1 MSVNYVAPTDEGP
14 TDEGPTDEG
23 PTDDC
28 PTDDGAELAIVGRHL
43 TKAYGLSGRK
53 ATKALEASDPS
64 AAVAAERGFL
74 GAHDVSFQIR
84 KGEMF
89 VVMGLSGSGKSTL
102 LRMINRL
109 NEPTSGELLIDGED
123 IVTASKARLRE
134 LRNHKIGMVFQ
145 HFSLFPH
152 RSVRD
157 NAAYGL
163 KVRRMP
169 KAERYERADAAL
181 ARVGLAG
188 KGDKFPHELSGGM
201 RQRVGLARALAVDPP
216 ILLMDEPFSALDP
229 LIRRDMQDLLSGLQA
244 EDRRT
249 TVFVTHDLNEAMR
262 IGDQIMVMRDGK
274 VVQVGPGVDI
284 VARPADD
291 YVSEFVSDVDRAR
304 VLTAHDLL
312 RPALLTLGVEEPPD
326 VALRKLADNEA
337 NGAFVISADDRLLG
351 VVSDTNLLVA
361 INAEQPD
368 LSAAVSDDY
377 HVVEPDAIIGDFMH
391 LAGRQIVPITVV
403 DSQGRLAGVVPRAA
417 ILSALSNVR
426 ETTHA

>member
-1 MSVNYVAPTDEGP
+1 MSGRHVPVVGGQEDVAI
-14 TDEGPTDEG
+14 
-23 PTDDC
+23 
-28 PTDDGAELAIVGRHL
+28 AGRHL
-43 TKAYGLSGRK
+43 TKAYGLSERK
-53 ATKALEASDPS
+53 ATASLAASDPA
-64 AAVAAERGFL
+64 AAVAAEGGFL
-74 GAHDVSFQIR
+74 GAHDVSFQVR
-84 KGEMF
+84 RGEMF

-123 IVTASKARLRE
+123 IVTASKNRLRE
-134 LRNHKIGMVFQ
+134 LRNSKIGMVFQ

-152 RSVRD
+152 RTVRD

-163 KVRRMP
+163 KVRGTS
-169 KAERYERADAAL
+169 KAERHERAEAAL
-181 ARVGLAG
+181 DRVGLAG
-188 KGDKFPHELSGGM
+188 KGHKFPHELSGGM

-274 VVQVGPGVDI
+274 VIQVGTGIDI

-291 YVSEFVSDVDRAR
+291 YVSEFVSDVDRTR
-304 VLTAHDLL
+304 VLTAQDLV
-312 RPALLTLGVEEPPD
+312 RPALLTMSVHESPD
-326 VALRKLADNEA
+326 VALRRLADNEA
-337 NGAFVISADDRLLG
+337 NGAFVVDADDRLLG
-351 VVSDTNLLVA
+351 VVSDTDLLVA
-361 INAEQPD
+361 INAAKSD
-368 LSAAVSDDY
+368 LSAVVSQNYDGVALDAV
-377 HVVEPDAIIGDFMH
+377 VCDFMH
-391 LAGRQIVPITVV
+391 LAGRRLVPITVV

-417 ILSALSNVR
+417 ILSALSHVR
-426 ETTHA
+426 EASHA

>member
-1 MSVNYVAPTDEGP
+1 MTPERAT
-14 TDEGPTDEG
+14 TA
-23 PTDDC
+23 DDSE
-28 PTDDGAELAIVGRHL
+28 DFAIVGRHL
-43 TKAYGLSGRK
+43 TKAYGLSTRV
-53 ATKALEASDPS
+53 ATKALSGPEPAK
-64 AAVAAERGFL
+64 AVAAEGGFL
-74 GAHDVSFQIR
+74 GANDVSFQIH

-89 VVMGLSGSGKSTL
+89 VIMGLSGSGKSTV

-109 NEPTSGELLIDGED
+109 NEPTAGELVVDGED
-123 IVTASKARLRE
+123 IVKVSDARLRE
-134 LRNHKIGMVFQ
+134 LRNNKIGMVFQ

-152 RSVRD
+152 RNVRD

-163 KVRRMP
+163 KVRGMS
-169 KAERYERADAAL
+169 KNERGERAESAL
-181 ARVGLAG
+181 DRVGLG
-188 KGDKFPHELSGGM
+188 GRGDKFPHELSGGM

-229 LIRRDMQDLLSGLQA
+229 LIRRDMQDLLLQLQA

-304 VLTAHDLL
+304 VLTAHDVMQ
-312 RPALLTLGVEEPPD
+312 PALLSFSVNEDPA
-326 VALRKLADNEA
+326 VALRRLGDNEA
-337 NGAFVISADDRLLG
+337 NGAFVIGADGRLLG
-351 VVSDTNLLVA
+351 VVTDTNLLEA
-361 INAEQPD
+361 INSRQLD
-368 LSAAVSDDY
+368 LAAAVTSDY
-377 HVVEPDAIIGDFMH
+377 HVVEPDAVIGDFMH
-391 LAGRQIVPITVV
+391 LAGRQVVPVTVC

-417 ILSALSNVR
+417 ILSTLSNIR
-426 ETTHA
+426 EVAHA